1 MSSTSS
7 ILFSFY
13 LKEVSIYGG
22 IPILIIGCLGGL
34 LNITVLLSL
43 KTFRQN
49 SCAFYLTVNSFVN
62 IGQLLTGLLHG
73 IMVFGFGI
81 DWVLTS
87 SALCKL
93 LQYSLQVCALL
104 SITCLC
110 LATIDQYL
118 ATCSHQQWQKWS
130 NIKLAHCF
138 CGISLV
144 IWLIHGIPFL
154 IYFDTIES
162 STTSK
167 LMCAIKNEI
176 FSKYFLYCY
185 TAVLTGYLPIFVTI
199 LFGLLSYN
207 NVRQL
212 SSRRIPIVRREL
224 DKQLTIMV
232 LVLDIFNIIALMP
245 YPIILVITA
254 VSNIT
259 RDSFIDAQIT
269 FYSEL
274 TSYFYYLYF
283 AVSIDDF

>member
-1 MSSTSS
+1 
-7 ILFSFY
+7 
-13 LKEVSIYGG
+13 
-22 IPILIIGCLGGL
+22 
-34 LNITVLLSL
+34 
-43 KTFRQN
+43 
-49 SCAFYLTVNSFVN
+49 
-62 IGQLLTGLLHG
+62 
-73 IMVFGFGI
+73 MVFGFGI
-81 DWVLTS
+81 DWLLAS

-93 LQYSLQVCALL
+93 CQYSLQVCALL

-118 ATCSHQQWQKWS
+118 ATCSHQEWQKWS
-130 NIKLAHCF
+130 SIKLAHCL

-162 STTSK
+162 TTKSK
-167 LMCAIKNEI
+167 LMCTITNEI

-185 TAVLTGYLPIFVTI
+185 TAVLTGYLPIFITI
-199 LFGLLSYN
+199 LFGLLSYY

-245 YPIILVITA
+245 YPIIIVITA

-259 RDSFIDAQIT
+259 SDPFIAAQIN
-269 FYSEL
+269 FFGEL

-283 AVSIDDF
+283 AVSIDYF

>member
-1 MSSTSS
+1 
-7 ILFSFY
+7 
-13 LKEVSIYGG
+13 
-22 IPILIIGCLGGL
+22 
-34 LNITVLLSL
+34 
-43 KTFRQN
+43 
-49 SCAFYLTVNSFVN
+49 
-62 IGQLLTGLLHG
+62 
-73 IMVFGFGI
+73 
-81 DWVLTS
+81 
-87 SALCKL
+87 
-93 LQYSLQVCALL
+93 
-104 SITCLC
+104 

-162 STTSK
+162 STPSK

-199 LFGLLSYN
+199 LFGLLSYY
-207 NVRQL
+207 NVKQL

-283 AVSIDDF
+283 AVSIDYF